1 MKMEIVFEGVKKSV
15 NFTAPQAEIMRRLL
29 RGEKATYINTHW
41 MSGGEFV
48 WYDKDGNYWGKESVG
63 YRAFNGAMYAI
74 RKAFSL
80 NLEAVDRLY
89 SQFIVE

>member
-15 NFTAPQAEIMRRLL
+15 NFTDPQAAIMRRLL
-29 RGEKATYINTHW
+29 QGERATFINTHW

-63 YRAFNGAMYAI
+63 YKAFNGAMRTI
-74 RKAFSL
+74 TKVFSL
-80 NLEAVDRLY
+80 NREAENRLY
-89 SQFIVE
+89 SQFIVQ